1 MKPKP
6 ELVLEMAIK
15 NGIDYGWNRAHK
27 HTDTPNENLIKQEI
41 ENQIWNSIYEWFDM
55 GEGDDTICIK

>member
-55 GEGDDTICIK
+55 GERDEVSI

>member
-55 GEGDDTICIK
+55 GEGE